1 MKKSTLEQDT
11 KDAVEKQYA
20 KMKQNAN
27 ELLNEGREKLAETQE
42 TFHDYTDDLVKKIQT
57 KPLTSVLI
65 AGGIGF
71 ILSSIFRKS

>member
-1 MKKSTLEQDT
+1 MRKTTEQET
-11 KDAVEKQYA
+11 KDAIEKQYA

-27 ELLNEGREKLAETQE
+27 DILNEGKEKLAETQE
-42 TFHDYTDDLVKKIQT
+42 TVNNYTDELAKKIQT

-71 ILSSIFRKS
+71 ILSAIFKK